1 MPTLR
6 ERRPDILELV
16 RHFLERHRGTRFLR
30 LSRDAV
36 HALTGYDWPGNVRE
50 LERLVERVVALAQSD
65 MIELEDLPPTV
76 KGDYGVSL
84 GPARGRNDT
93 LRAWATRYVRLIV
106 ERVHGNKRE
115 ACRALG
121 ISYHTLQAY
130 LKAADADTVLVDDQ
144 APEDVDANDVAPGM
158 AATVAEAVQPV

>member
-1 MPTLR
+1 
-6 ERRPDILELV
+6 
-16 RHFLERHRGTRFLR
+16 
-30 LSRDAV
+30 
-36 HALTGYDWPGNVRE
+36 
-50 LERLVERVVALAQSD
+50 VERVVALAHSD
-65 MIELEDLPPTV
+65 VIELEDLPPTI

-84 GPARGRNDT
+84 GPSRGRNDT

-130 LKAADADTVLVDDQ
+130 LKAADADTVLVDDP

>member
-1 MPTLR
+1 
-6 ERRPDILELV
+6 V
-16 RHFLERHRGTRFLR
+16 
-30 LSRDAV
+30 
-36 HALTGYDWPGNVRE
+36 
-50 LERLVERVVALAQSD
+50 
-65 MIELEDLPPTV
+65 IELEDLPPTV

-84 GPARGRNDT
+84 GPSRGRNDT

-130 LKAADADTVLVDDQ
+130 LKAADADAVAALIHDP
-144 APEDVDANDVAPGM
+144 AIEDVDTLDADAPGM
-158 AATVAEAVQPV
+158 VPGGAEVAQPA